1 MKAPTFDPV
10 LQRVLDD
17 PDHYLDR
24 VRLDP
29 EEFARSIFEE
39 KRNFYLP
46 LGAIPTLA
54 SVAIYVFRPDGTII
68 SERRPAGVIDNLPF
82 DELFEQ
88 LAPPDSGP
96 RIQLLRWNDNL
107 SLRAV
112 RLTNSN
118 ALQVNLPLQTRE
130 ALHSH
135 SDSQLLLC
143 ANSMLGSKALSVS
156 AESFGLTS
164 LQTRVVCA
172 VAWSGNGRTAGEEL
186 GLSYA
191 TVRETLGQAARKV
204 GAPNLPALVRRVVE
218 SSFGVLPNHYG
229 SAVELAEWLPLS
241 PRQCQICELVAE
253 GISRRGISSAMR
265 VSLPVVN
272 KELENIFAALEID
285 SAAALARTWAEALAL
300 MFFARATDGPLG
312 FFDPTVEPTRYLPR
326 ADDHQIIAWSDYGP
340 ASGKPVLIVH
350 SNWTCRA
357 VPRRMVMRLQAAGWR
372 PIAIDRP
379 GFGKTH
385 PGRISADNPYE
396 QAVIDTANVLDR
408 LKIQKIAVIARRVGH
423 FVTILKQMLGDRIG
437 PVLLTSPSSPTT
449 DSGRRSGVVGVIKE
463 AFFRSPK
470 LIELY
475 FRLVTPQLS
484 LERMEKLTRDICKG
498 SPPDEKLC
506 NDPQFIHDRYRAIRP
521 FATGN
526 MEGAIIEEMQVSR
539 GLFELEP
546 LSAEDMMILHGV
558 HDNHYSFEEMVAY
571 WSEKWPSAEIRK
583 VEDGGQFLTSSHPEL
598 LVDALEEILRLSSA
612 KS

>member
-1 MKAPTFDPV
+1 
-10 LQRVLDD
+10 
-17 PDHYLDR
+17 
-24 VRLDP
+24 
-29 EEFARSIFEE
+29 
-39 KRNFYLP
+39 
-46 LGAIPTLA
+46 
-54 SVAIYVFRPDGTII
+54 
-68 SERRPAGVIDNLPF
+68 
-82 DELFEQ
+82 
-88 LAPPDSGP
+88 
-96 RIQLLRWNDNL
+96 
-107 SLRAV
+107 
-112 RLTNSN
+112 
-118 ALQVNLPLQTRE
+118 
-130 ALHSH
+130 
-135 SDSQLLLC
+135 
-143 ANSMLGSKALSVS
+143 
-156 AESFGLTS
+156 
-164 LQTRVVCA
+164 
-172 VAWSGNGRTAGEEL
+172 
-186 GLSYA
+186 
-191 TVRETLGQAARKV
+191 
-204 GAPNLPALVRRVVE
+204 
-218 SSFGVLPNHYG
+218 
-229 SAVELAEWLPLS
+229 
-241 PRQCQICELVAE
+241 
-253 GISRRGISSAMR
+253 
-265 VSLPVVN
+265 
-272 KELENIFAALEID
+272 
-285 SAAALARTWAEALAL
+285 
-300 MFFARATDGPLG
+300 
-312 FFDPTVEPTRYLPR
+312 
-326 ADDHQIIAWSDYGP
+326 
-340 ASGKPVLIVH
+340 
-350 SNWTCRA
+350 
-357 VPRRMVMRLQAAGWR
+357 MRLQAAGWR

-396 QAVIDTANVLDR
+396 QAVIDTAHVLDR
-408 LKIQKIAVIARRVGH
+408 LKIQRIAVIARRVGH
-423 FVTILKQMLGDRIG
+423 FATILKQMLGDRIG

-598 LVDALEEILRLSSA
+598 LVDALEEILRRSSA
-612 KS
+612 QS